1 MKDLGSSVA
10 LIAVLVAVL
19 LAGCAPA
26 EQETGQSAEPAAEA
40 AEQAAEQ
47 VPVSMDEAAMKAV
60 LTYADA
66 ADGNEDGVV
75 SKCAGC
81 ALAMDGK
88 VEHTVQYEGYE
99 FHLCSDHCQ
108 KSFEESAEAV
118 LAKLEMPEEQAAP
131 AE

>member
-1 MKDLGSSVA
+1 
-10 LIAVLVAVL
+10 
-19 LAGCAPA
+19 
-26 EQETGQSAEPAAEA
+26 
-40 AEQAAEQ
+40 
-47 VPVSMDEAAMKAV
+47 
-60 LTYADA
+60 
-66 ADGNEDGVV
+66 
-75 SKCAGC
+75 
-81 ALAMDGK
+81 MDGK